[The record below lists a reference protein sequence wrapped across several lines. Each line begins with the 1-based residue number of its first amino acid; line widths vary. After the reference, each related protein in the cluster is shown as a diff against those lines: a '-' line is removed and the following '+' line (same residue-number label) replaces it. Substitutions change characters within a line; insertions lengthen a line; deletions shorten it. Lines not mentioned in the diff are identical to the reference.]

1 MSRVYVWG
9 VWALERPQGAN
20 GRPGEISMC
29 TCTGTCTDISPLA
42 CTAKNAARISAGWKS
57 GSSCGNLVG
66 GWWYRWARGLEACR
80 AKRCSERRFCNSVP
94 DEQPGIV
101 RTAQQN
107 HNARPP
113 ELAQGVVASDPLRLQ
128 EAPYGSRWVKA
139 WRSVGEKLIIRL
151 SKPELP
157 LEMGGR
163 LPKRR
168 SRRPAGRRTPEGTG
182 IAEVTRVR
190 ERFERLLT
198 AGVEIFSEHSLER
211 VLQRVVDAAREV
223 VGARY
228 AALGVLSPDG
238 TSLVQFVTSGITQAE
253 RDRIGD
259 LPRGRGLLGLV
270 IREPAP
276 IRTADINRH
285 AQRYG
290 FPPHHPPMRSFLGV
304 PVVARGKVFGNLYL
318 TEKVGVDEFSV
329 EDEAI
334 AVLLAASTA
343 VAVENARLHE
353 ASQDLLG
360 QVRIMQRQRDLFFAM
375 MNHELRNALTGVYG
389 WAERLVKG
397 KSAEAIAQAGRE
409 VYEGADRTITL
420 LNNFL
425 DLTRLDAGK
434 VRPVWREVD
443 VPNSVHRALTGVRP
457 AAEAKGIALGER
469 SPDAPPTLRTDPVRL
484 EQILVNL
491 LSNAVRHSP
500 EGGIVTVQVEPQ
512 PAAVAFRVSD
522 HGPGI
527 PTELQER
534 IFEPFERFDPHSG
547 VGTGLG
553 LPVSRRLAE
562 VLGGRLTV
570 ESVVGRG
577 ATFSLSLPLAPP
589 ST

>member
-1 MSRVYVWG
+1 MRRRFET
-9 VWALERPQGAN
+9 L
-20 GRPGEISMC
+20 
-29 TCTGTCTDISPLA
+29 L
-42 CTAKNAARISAGWKS
+42 SAG
-57 GSSCGNLVG
+57 
-66 GWWYRWARGLEACR
+66 
-80 AKRCSERRFCNSVP
+80 
-94 DEQPGIV
+94 
-101 RTAQQN
+101 
-107 HNARPP
+107 
-113 ELAQGVVASDPLRLQ
+113 VA
-128 EAPYGSRWVKA
+128 
-139 WRSVGEKLIIRL
+139 
-151 SKPELP
+151 
-157 LEMGGR
+157 
-163 LPKRR
+163 
-168 SRRPAGRRTPEGTG
+168 
-182 IAEVTRVR
+182 
-190 ERFERLLT
+190 
-198 AGVEIFSEHSLER
+198 IFSEHSLKR
-211 VLQRVVDAAREV
+211 VLQQIVDSAREV

-228 AALGVLSPDG
+228 AALGVLGPDRQ
-238 TSLVQFVTSGITQAE
+238 SLTQFVTSGLSEVE
-253 RDRIGD
+253 RERIGD

-270 IREPAP
+270 IREPKP
-276 IRTADINRH
+276 IRSADINRH
-285 AQRYG
+285 PKRYG
-290 FPPHHPPMRSFLGV
+290 FPPNHPPMKSFLGV
-304 PVVARGKVFGNLYL
+304 PIRSRGEVFGNLYL
-318 TEKVGVDEFSV
+318 TEKIGAKEFDV

>member
-1 MSRVYVWG
+1 MRRRFET
-9 VWALERPQGAN
+9 L
-20 GRPGEISMC
+20 
-29 TCTGTCTDISPLA
+29 L
-42 CTAKNAARISAGWKS
+42 SAG
-57 GSSCGNLVG
+57 
-66 GWWYRWARGLEACR
+66 
-80 AKRCSERRFCNSVP
+80 
-94 DEQPGIV
+94 
-101 RTAQQN
+101 
-107 HNARPP
+107 
-113 ELAQGVVASDPLRLQ
+113 VA
-128 EAPYGSRWVKA
+128 
-139 WRSVGEKLIIRL
+139 
-151 SKPELP
+151 
-157 LEMGGR
+157 
-163 LPKRR
+163 
-168 SRRPAGRRTPEGTG
+168 
-182 IAEVTRVR
+182 
-190 ERFERLLT
+190 
-198 AGVEIFSEHSLER
+198 IFSEHSLER
-211 VLQRVVDAAREV
+211 VLQQIVDSAREV

-228 AALGVLSPDG
+228 AALGVLGPDRQ
-238 TSLVQFVTSGITQAE
+238 SLTQFVTSGLSEVE
-253 RDRIGD
+253 RERIGE

-270 IREPAP
+270 IREPKP
-276 IRTADINRH
+276 IRSADINRH
-285 AQRYG
+285 PKRYG
-290 FPPHHPPMRSFLGV
+290 FPPNHPPMKSFLGV
-304 PVVARGKVFGNLYL
+304 PIRSRGEVFGNLYL
-318 TEKVGVDEFSV
+318 TEKIGAKEFDV

-500 EGGIVTVQVEPQ
+500 KGGIVTVQVEPQ
-512 PAAVAFRVSD
+512 PAAVVFRVSD
-522 HGPGI
+522 HGLGI

-562 VLGGRLTV
+562 VLGGQLTV